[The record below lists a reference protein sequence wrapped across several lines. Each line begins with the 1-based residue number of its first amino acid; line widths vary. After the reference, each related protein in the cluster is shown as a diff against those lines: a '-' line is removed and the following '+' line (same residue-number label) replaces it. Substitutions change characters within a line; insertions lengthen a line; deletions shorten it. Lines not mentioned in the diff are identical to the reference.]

1 MNSKFNNDF
10 TQDDSRNDELLVVS
24 NHGIDRERIEKV
36 FQQSDIQVTHCCAD
50 ELETFMDET
59 CPDLVLF
66 CIEKTSMK
74 VVGECL
80 STLGRTPTI
89 IGGRGIEVDSLVDLF
104 RSGVD
109 DYIDLCS
116 ADDVVLDR
124 VRSAFDDIFSNDSD
138 AVIGAVGGVSE
149 EGDQTDKDMSDRL
162 DIVSSVSAYRALV
175 SQDLDIEGVLQTSLE
190 FLLSKTGPTNAAV
203 LLAESEVDYALGA
216 YVNFEC
222 PRELAD
228 PVLDRLA
235 SGVCHHVADQGELVK
250 FHDVK
255 EFIEAVGPEAEI
267 LQNSDVIA
275 MPCIH
280 EGECLAVVFLF
291 RDVATPFSEEMA
303 PLLDSLRGVFGEQ
316 LAKVVRIHHRLDAQ
330 WPDSVTEDAEDFTD
344 WGFGTG
350 DSKAA

>member
-1 MNSKFNNDF
+1 MNSNFNNDF
-10 TQDDSRNDELLVVS
+10 TQDDSRNNEMLVVT
-24 NHGIDRERIEKV
+24 GRITDRKHIENV
-36 FQQSDIQVTHCCAD
+36 FKDSEIEASFCSAE
-50 ELETFMDET
+50 ELEIAMDDIS
-59 CPDLVLF
+59 PDLVLL
-66 CIEKTSMK
+66 CIEETSME
-74 VVGECL
+74 VVENCL

-89 IGGRGIEVDSLVDLF
+89 VAGRGIEVDSLVDLF
-104 RSGVD
+104 RSGAD

-116 ADDVVLDR
+116 VDDVILDR
-124 VRSAFDDIFSNDSD
+124 VRAAFQEIFSSDDAGVIRKFDDICNDLNESD
-138 AVIGAVGGVSE
+138 AN
-149 EGDQTDKDMSDRL
+149 MSQRL

-235 SGVCHHVADQGELVK
+235 SGVCHHVAEQGDLVK

-291 RDVATPFSEEMA
+291 RDVKTPFPEEIA
-303 PLLDSLRGVFGEQ
+303 PLLESLRQVFGEQ

-330 WPDSVTEDAEDFTD
+330 WPDSVMDEAEDFND
-344 WGFGTG
+344 WGFGAG

>member
-1 MNSKFNNDF
+1 MESKFNNEF
-10 TQDDSRNDELLVVS
+10 SQDQSRNDDMLVVTDQ
-24 NHGIDRERIEKV
+24 GIDRERLEQV
-36 FQQSDIQVTHCCAD
+36 FRQSEIRVYFCTTGEIDTTVD
-50 ELETFMDET
+50 EI
-59 CPDLVLF
+59 CPDLVLL
-66 CIEKTSMK
+66 CIEKMSMD
-74 VVGECL
+74 VVGDCL
-80 STLGRTPTI
+80 KALGRTPTI
-89 IGGRGIEVDSLVDLF
+89 VGGREIEVDSLVDLF

-116 ADDVVLDR
+116 TDDVILDR
-124 VRSAFDDIFSNDSD
+124 VQSAFDDIFLGDRDS
-138 AVIGAVGGVSE
+138 VIGMVGDSIAGDGVHH
-149 EGDQTDKDMSDRL
+149 GDMADRL

-235 SGVCHHVADQGELVK
+235 NGVCHHVAEQGELVK

-255 EFIEAVGPEAEI
+255 EFIEAVGTEAEI

-291 RDVATPFSEEMA
+291 RDVSTPFSEEMA
-303 PLLDSLRGVFGEQ
+303 PLLDSLRQVFGEQ
-316 LAKVVRIHHRLDAQ
+316 LAKVIRIHHRLDAQ
-330 WPDSVTEDAEDFTD
+330 WPDSVVDETEDFTD

>member
-10 TQDDSRNDELLVVS
+10 AQNESRNDEMLVVTDHT
-24 NHGIDRERIEKV
+24 NDREHIAGIFKNT
-36 FQQSDIQVTHCCAD
+36 DIQINYCSST
-50 ELETFMDET
+50 ELELVMDET
-59 CPDLVLF
+59 FPDLVLL
-66 CIEKTSMK
+66 CIDDASMN

-80 STLGRTPTI
+80 ATLGRTATI
-89 IGGRGIEVDSLVDLF
+89 VAGRGIEVDSLVDLF

-116 ADDVVLDR
+116 VDDVIVDR
-124 VRSAFDDIFSNDSD
+124 VRSAFDDVFSSDS
-138 AVIGAVGGVSE
+138 ASVIGKVGDLGEEAVARKE
-149 EGDQTDKDMSDRL
+149 DMSERL

-175 SQDLDIEGVLQTSLE
+175 SQELDIEGVLQTSLE

-235 SGVCHHVADQGELVK
+235 NGVCHHVAEQGDLVK

-291 RDVATPFSEEMA
+291 RDMSTPFSEEMA
-303 PLLDSLRGVFGEQ
+303 PLLDSLRQVFGEQ
-316 LAKVVRIHHRLDAQ
+316 LAKVIRIHHRLDAQ
-330 WPDSVTEDAEDFTD
+330 WPDTVADEADDFMD

>member
-24 NHGIDRERIEKV
+24 NHGGDRERFEKI
-36 FQQSDIQVTHCCAD
+36 FEQSDIQVTHCCAD
-50 ELETFMDET
+50 ELETFMDDT

-66 CIEKTSMK
+66 SIEKTSME
-74 VVGECL
+74 VVGDCL

-124 VRSAFDDIFSNDSD
+124 VRSAFDDISSNDSS
-138 AVIGAVGGVSE
+138 AVIGAVGGASAD
-149 EGDQTDKDMSDRL
+149 GDPPDKEMSGRL
-162 DIVSSVSAYRALV
+162 DIISSVSAYRALV

-235 SGVCHHVADQGELVK
+235 SGVCHHVAEQGELVK
-250 FHDVK
+250 FHDVN

-291 RDVATPFSEEMA
+291 RDVTTPFSDEMA
-303 PLLDSLRGVFGEQ
+303 PLLDSLREVFGEQ

-330 WPDSVTEDAEDFTD
+330 WPDSVAEDTEDFTD
-344 WGFGTG
+344 WGFGKG

>member
-1 MNSKFNNDF
+1 MNSNFNNDF
-10 TQDDSRNDELLVVS
+10 TQDDSRNNEILVVT
-24 NHGIDRERIEKV
+24 GRGTDREQLESV
-36 FQQSDIQVTHCCAD
+36 FGNSEIHTSFCSPA
-50 ELETFMDET
+50 ELETVMDDT
-59 CPDLVLF
+59 SPDLVLL
-66 CIEKTSMK
+66 CIEETSME
-74 VVGECL
+74 VVGGCL
-80 STLGRTPTI
+80 TTLGRTPTI
-89 IGGRGIEVDSLVDLF
+89 VAGRGIEVDSLVDLF

-116 ADDVVLDR
+116 VDDVILDR
-124 VRSAFDDIFSNDSD
+124 VQNAFDDIFAPEASG
-138 AVIGAVGGVSE
+138 VIGKFDDLRKEVDDASH
-149 EGDQTDKDMSDRL
+149 DMPERL

-235 SGVCHHVADQGELVK
+235 NGICHHVAEQGELVK

-275 MPCIH
+275 MPCTH

-291 RDVATPFSEEMA
+291 RDVETPFTEEMA
-303 PLLDSLRGVFGEQ
+303 PLLDSLRQVFGEQ

-330 WPDSVTEDAEDFTD
+330 WPDSVMDEAEDFTD
-344 WGFGTG
+344 WGFGSG

>member
-1 MNSKFNNDF
+1 MDSKFNNEF
-10 TQDDSRNDELLVVS
+10 SQDQSRNDEMLVVTDHS
-24 NHGIDRERIEKV
+24 VDRERLEKI
-36 FQQSDIQVTHCCAD
+36 FIQSEIRVSFCSTD
-50 ELETFMDET
+50 ELETTVDEF
-59 CPDLVLF
+59 CPDLVLL
-66 CIEKTSMK
+66 CIERSSMEAVGTSLK
-74 VVGECL
+74 
-80 STLGRTPTI
+80 TLGRTPTI
-89 IGGRGIEVDSLVDLF
+89 VGGREIEVDSLVDLF

-116 ADDVVLDR
+116 TDDVIIDR
-124 VRSAFDDIFSNDSD
+124 VRTAFDDIFASD
-138 AVIGAVGGVSE
+138 RDPVIGVVG
-149 EGDQTDKDMSDRL
+149 DTDIHDDVQHSDMSERL

-175 SQDLDIEGVLQTSLE
+175 SQELDIEGVLQTSLE

-203 LLAESEVDYALGA
+203 LLAESEIDYALGA

-235 SGVCHHVADQGELVK
+235 NGVCHHVAEQGDLVK

-280 EGECLAVVFLF
+280 EDECLAVVFLF
-291 RDVATPFSEEMA
+291 RDVSNPFSEEMA
-303 PLLDSLRGVFGEQ
+303 PLLDSLRQVFGEQ
-316 LAKVVRIHHRLDAQ
+316 LAKVIRIHHRLDAQ
-330 WPDSVTEDAEDFTD
+330 WPDSVADENEDFTD
-344 WGFGTG
+344 WGFGSG